1 MERSLLNIRLS
12 DRIRNTIIRSKTGIL
27 DVGNKSAKL
36 KWDWAGHICR
46 MHPDKWANITTKW
59 IPEDGRRPRGR
70 PRKRWR
76 EDLDSFLSDW
86 PQAARD
92 KEKWKAL
99 GEAFAQQWDST
110 G

>member
-1 MERSLLNIRLS
+1 MHSLDNNELDSSTFRYDKGQGLITRLV
-12 DRIRNTIIRSKTGIL
+12 SKHDLVDLIVNL
-27 DVGNKSAKL
+27 
-36 KWDWAGHICR
+36 
-46 MHPDKWANITTKW
+46 
-59 IPEDGRRPRGR
+59 
-70 PRKRWR
+70 KRWR